1 MLRDLIF
8 ALATRRPI
16 ARTVTS
22 GIGRRVALRFVAGEE
37 LADAVE
43 ATKRLNS
50 MGAAAS
56 LDYLGEHCTESSIAE
71 ASATTYRWM
80 LERIEKGRLDAN
92 VSVKLTQLG
101 LDIDQEL
108 ALGNAALVVMRA
120 AEAGTTVTLD
130 MENHPYTDRTIDVCL
145 RLADRFPERVGVA
158 LQAYLRRTPEDL
170 ERVVQRRVPVRLC
183 KGAYRE
189 PSSIALQSRRDV
201 DAAFARLATRL
212 MQSEA
217 YPMIATHDERLIRHA
232 AKVDRSRDS
241 WEIQMLYGVRRDL
254 QRKLIEEGYR
264 LRVYVPFGREWYPYL
279 ARRIAERP
287 ANVRFFAEA
296 LLRG

>member
-1 MLRDLIF
+1 
-8 ALATRRPI
+8 
-16 ARTVTS
+16 
-22 GIGRRVALRFVAGEE
+22 
-37 LADAVE
+37 
-43 ATKRLNS
+43 